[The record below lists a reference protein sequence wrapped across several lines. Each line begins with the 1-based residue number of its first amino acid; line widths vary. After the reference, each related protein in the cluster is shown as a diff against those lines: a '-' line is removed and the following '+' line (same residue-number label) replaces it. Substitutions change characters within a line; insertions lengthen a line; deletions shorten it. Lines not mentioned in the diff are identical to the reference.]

1 MRYWLSV
8 ALAAVAPVGGLAA
21 TDARADTL
29 QQALTSTYTTNPTLA
44 AARAQARSAD
54 EGMVQARSG
63 FLPSISATGSY
74 SDRTIKT
81 RTQIT
86 GGGVIASKSSL
97 EPTSYG
103 VQAVQPLFTGGRLI
117 AQTRLAAASIELN
130 QAALRATEQGVL
142 LRAIAAYMDVRR
154 DEDSARIQANNAEV
168 LARQLQAAKDRF
180 EVGEITRTDVAQAEA
195 RLAGAEAS
203 LAAARST
210 LEASRATYQ
219 EVIGKPPEAL
229 EAPPPAPELP
239 AGLAEAVEQA
249 IAANPDLAQLAQAEK
264 IARETVRLQ
273 VSTLLPQIS
282 VVGSYARQND
292 QSTRG
297 IEQDVSAAT
306 AQVSIPLF
314 EAGFRRSTVRQAK
327 QDLAQ
332 ARAQTEAVRRQV
344 ISDVT
349 AAWNDVK
356 AAERVVAASREQQ
369 RAAALALEGTEQEL
383 QVGLRT
389 TLDVL
394 NAQQEVLNAQ
404 LSVAR
409 AERDAYVAAHAL
421 QQAMGKLEPQSLGV
435 NAPLYNPDKHR
446 RAVLYRF

>member
-8 ALAAVAPVGGLAA
+8 ALAAAAPVGGLAA
-21 TDARADTL
+21 SDAQADTL
-29 QQALTSTYTTNPTLA
+29 QQALTSTYTSNPTLA

-180 EVGEITRTDVAQAEA
+180 EVGEITLTDVAQAEA

-421 QQAMGKLEPQSLGV
+421 QQAMGKLEPQTLGV

>member
-282 VVGSYARQND
+282 VVGSFARQND

>member
-103 VQAVQPLFTGGRLI
+103 VQAVQPLVTGGRLI

-180 EVGEITRTDVAQAEA
+180 EVGEITRPDVAQAEA

-332 ARAQTEAVRRQV
+332 ARAQMEAVRRQV